1 MDRPMMIP
9 NRIKQYFLLTDQRQN
24 GENTLVSGRLQ
35 CCEQPAFSFS
45 AVGTVQRGLLH
56 RMSLYPSA
64 EGLVLRAACA
74 RCGRDIPVFDAGS
87 DGYGNSFS
95 KAGETPFSTAES
107 IQCIKC
113 GGGSFSVDL
122 RFEYPDERELSDL
135 GCTDP
140 GNAFTWMWV
149 SLTCASCGKKYM
161 DFVSQETA

>member
-35 CCEQPAFSFS
+35 CCEQPAFSLS

-64 EGLVLRAACA
+64 EGLALRAACA
-74 RCGRDIPVFDAGS
+74 RCGRDIPAFDAGS

-113 GGGSFSVDL
+113 GEGPSPWICVLSIPTNGSCPTWAARTRATPSH
-122 RFEYPDERELSDL
+122 
-135 GCTDP
+135 GCGCP
-140 GNAFTWMWV
+140 
-149 SLTCASCGKKYM
+149 
-161 DFVSQETA
+161 